1 MFKRLS
7 LIALILLSGLFMV
20 RIVMSQPQVKVE
32 TTQEGTGA
40 TAAQGMSVDVHY
52 TGKLEN
58 GEVFDSS
65 IPRGQPLSFTLGEGR
80 VIAGWEQGIMGMAVG
95 EKRVLTIPPELG
107 YGAQGAGGVI
117 PPNATLIFEV
127 ELMGVSEPATLGQTT
142 PAEFTAAQAAG
153 GLVVDIRRPDEWAE
167 TGIIEGAHTV
177 TAFTETGQLH
187 PDFQETFFSLLEGPD
202 TPVLLY
208 CRSGNRTGMLGNLL
222 IEQAGLSNVT
232 HLSEGIIG
240 WQQSE
245 QPVVPYAPKP

>member
-1 MFKRLS
+1 MFKRLT
-7 LIALILLSGLFMV
+7 LIALILLGGMFMV
-20 RIVMSQPQVKVE
+20 RIVMSQPQVQIDV
-32 TTQEGTGA
+32 TQEGTGA
-40 TAAQGMSVDVHY
+40 TAATGMSVDVHY

-80 VIAGWEQGIMGMAVG
+80 VIAGWEQGIIGMKVG

-127 ELMGVSEPATLGQTT
+127 ELMGVKEPAVLGKIT
-142 PAEFTAAQAAG
+142 PDEFTAAQAAG
-153 GLVVDIRRPDEWAE
+153 GIVVDIRRPDEWAD

-187 PDFQETFFSLLEGPD
+187 PEFQEKFFALLDGPD

-232 HLSEGIIG
+232 HLSEGMIG
-240 WQQSE
+240 WQKGDHAT
-245 QPVVPYAPKP
+245 VPYAPKP